1 MPDAFALSTDL
12 AQRLLDALDWIESQY
27 KNPRP
32 RTERRE
38 PVLINVQPIRI
49 TGAATTEGGTDFYP
63 GRLRRWTQAAGKEDL
78 TAADAVWVF
87 QWNGMALQTDGDG
100 ECLGW
105 QVGTATV
112 DDEARPTFATFFVE
126 CP

>member
-38 PVLINVQPIRI
+38 PVLLNLQPIRV
-49 TGAATTEGGTDFYP
+49 TGTGTAAGGVTFYP
-63 GRLRRWTQAAGKEDL
+63 GRLRRWTQAGGKEDL
-78 TAADAVWVF
+78 TAADGVWVF
-87 QWNGMALQTDGDG
+87 QWFGLSLDTGGSGDV
-100 ECLGW
+100 LGW

-112 DDEARPTFATFFVE
+112 SNTARPTFATFHRS
-126 CP
+126 C